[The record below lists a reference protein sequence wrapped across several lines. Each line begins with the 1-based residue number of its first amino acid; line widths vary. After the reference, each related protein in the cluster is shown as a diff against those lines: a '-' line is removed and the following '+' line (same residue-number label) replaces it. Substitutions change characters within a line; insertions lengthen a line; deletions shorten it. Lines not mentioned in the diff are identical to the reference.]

1 MADSWVGGDIAGL
14 AAMGLA
20 YTDAEKDLNGP
31 LKPLGASVD
40 SLVKTMGWQGE
51 SATAFLAKWSTDAM
65 TAGAFSAFVSSVGKV
80 LTDLSHDLKTAE
92 SSLHNAEDV
101 AVRAGVTMRG
111 QGQSMDPPA
120 GADDKVVQARKDY
133 ETARAECLHVAQKA
147 RVDAAQ
153 KLNALYGQVTASSPD
168 LQTGDKIT
176 LADYLRGL
184 YAIDAEAHRA
194 RGDKAAAQLDSAKKE
209 MEASKAAM
217 QAEVDALTKEG
228 KELPAEFPA
237 KSAYADAVKQVMQL
251 DSTIKAADSGRLP
264 ADGPLNVKVADAAE
278 ALKLG
283 RGLEALPKFL
293 REIPVVD
300 VAAAGAC
307 GVLGAQADHDKG
319 MSWKRAVVING
330 ASNFGGLAAGT
341 AVTALALA
349 DAPVAV
355 AAGVGGV
362 VVIGGT
368 MLIDNALHEH
378 WKEDIHDHG
387 VIGGLAFGSKH
398 VASETVHDGW
408 NLVKG
413 AGKGVWHGLKSIF

>member
-1 MADSWVGGDIAGL
+1 MTDSWVGGDIGGL

-31 LKPLGASVD
+31 LKPLGTSVD
-40 SLVKTMGWQGE
+40 SLVKVMGWQGE

-80 LTDLSHDLKTAE
+80 LTDLSNDLKTAE
-92 SSLHNAEDV
+92 SALHNAEDV

-120 GADDKVVQARKDY
+120 GADDKVVKARNEY
-133 ETARAECLHVAQKA
+133 ETARAECLHTAQKA
-147 RVDAAQ
+147 RIDAARR
-153 KLNALYGQVTASSPD
+153 LNALYDQVTATSG
-168 LQTGDKIT
+168 LQTGDKVT

-194 RGDKAAAQLDSAKKE
+194 KGDKAAAQLDSAKKE
-209 MEASKAAM
+209 MEESKKAL
-217 QAEVDALTKEG
+217 QKEVEAFTKEG
-228 KELPAEFPA
+228 KSLPAEFPA
-237 KSAYADAVKQVMQL
+237 KSRYADAIKQVMQL
-251 DSTIKAADSGRLP
+251 DATIKDAGSGRLP

-278 ALKLG
+278 ALKMG

-307 GVLGAQADHDKG
+307 GILGAQTDHDRG
-319 MSWKRAVVING
+319 MSWKRSLVING
-330 ASNFGGLAAGT
+330 TSNFGGLAAGT

-362 VVIGGT
+362 VVIGST

-387 VIGGLAFGSKH
+387 VIGGIAFGSKH
-398 VASETVHDGW
+398 IASETAHDGW